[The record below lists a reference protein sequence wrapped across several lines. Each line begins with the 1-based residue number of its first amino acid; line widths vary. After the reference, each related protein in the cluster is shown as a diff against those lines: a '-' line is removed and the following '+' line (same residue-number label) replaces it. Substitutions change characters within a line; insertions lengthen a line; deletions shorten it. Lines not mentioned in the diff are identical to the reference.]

1 MKSVPQSQTAFVARD
16 PGTWQGFPG
25 MCLTPAGR
33 LVLGVK
39 QAYGH
44 GASRWQRVVT
54 MVSDDR
60 GRTWTATATLVE
72 GDFDRELPF
81 VATGGLYLTALRD
94 GRVLMHYFTE
104 DWPERKPTTPVV
116 HVSDDA
122 GMTWSSPIR
131 MTPDLQFR
139 QDGAIL
145 ERRAGDLVV
154 YSGLNRLLRSV
165 DRGETWEP
173 YGDPVV
179 PDDCPLQLA
188 ESCLAELADGR
199 LIILMRENHYANFP
213 MFTAASED
221 GGRTWSRPRP
231 TPFIGHWPDAFDL
244 GDGTHL
250 LAYRNVGGRANS
262 VVWRGDLGAM
272 PEYRVSS
279 CRYGEDGPTA
289 EISADGMVLD
299 TERRPGSFVQFY
311 LMPADDP
318 AAHVVMEAELRCLAN
333 AGQACSIGLRGAGWL
348 RIFPDHLD
356 LEHSPG
362 HSRVPVDGRSWHR
375 YRMELERGT
384 LRVSVDGTQ
393 VLHYPAID
401 LAPVSHAPCNAF
413 GCKFDYR
420 ELPRPEHYPMRVR
433 LPTYVR
439 PSNAGGSVWRSVRL
453 DITGNRWLPDYRYR
467 WRHDRDGLPDAFQEH
482 DLLELEYCRDAGDW
496 GKPIPVAFHDG
507 ECFAVD
513 YFGNGMP
520 VGSDALAWLQPDRG
534 HNCYVNG
541 YRFRLEDLPAPA
553 PA

>member
-25 MCLTPAGR
+25 MCLTPGGR

-60 GRTWTATATLVE
+60 GRSWTAPATLVE

-104 DWPERKPTTPVV
+104 DWPERKPTTPVI

-122 GMTWSSPIR
+122 GITWSGPIR
-131 MTPDLQFR
+131 MTRDLEFR

-213 MFTAASED
+213 MFAAVSED

-231 TPFIGHWPDAFDL
+231 TPFIGHWPAAFDL

-262 VVWRGDLGAM
+262 VAWRGDLGAL

-279 CRYGEDGPTA
+279 CRYGEDGPAA
-289 EISADGMVLD
+289 ELTGDGMVLD

-318 AAHVVMEAELRCLAN
+318 AAHVVIEAELRCLAN

-401 LAPVSHAPCNAF
+401 LAPVSHVPCNAF
-413 GCKFDYR
+413 GCAFAYR
-420 ELPRPEHYPMRVR
+420 SCPARSTTRCGCGCP
-433 LPTYVR
+433 PTCVPATPAAACGAR
-439 PSNAGGSVWRSVRL
+439 CTWTSPATAGCRTTATGGATTATGCRTPSRSTTCWSWSTAAMPA
-453 DITGNRWLPDYRYR
+453 TGASR
-467 WRHDRDGLPDAFQEH
+467 
-482 DLLELEYCRDAGDW
+482 CRRRSRTASAS
-496 GKPIPVAFHDG
+496 PSTTSATA
-507 ECFAVD
+507 CR
-513 YFGNGMP
+513 
-520 VGSDALAWLQPDRG
+520 S
-534 HNCYVNG
+534 
-541 YRFRLEDLPAPA
+541 APTRSPGCSPTGA
-553 PA
+553 TTAT